1 MLRNILVI
9 DNLEEKLFVPVDTGH
24 LLNMCHF
31 RMVVK
36 SVAKFHAVSLTYKKT
51 LFETFLSQSAAAKA
65 TRKADEVDMG
75 EHKVATGRIGLF
87 ARFPFLKVISATTYY
102 FTIIFQP
109 LWLSVRTFMHMYRV
123 ARKYLPWATEG
134 IQKSRGHNFALF

>member
-87 ARFPFLKVISATTYY
+87 ARFPFLKVTSCNRHILVFMSRY
-102 FTIIFQP
+102 FYFP
-109 LWLSVRTFMHMYRV
+109 KGMSC
-123 ARKYLPWATEG
+123 P
-134 IQKSRGHNFALF
+134 